1 MIVRTYSFQKEWNQ
15 PLDTAY
21 DSPQTLLLC
30 FGNLHKEK
38 HLKDA
43 YLELCKK
50 FPNSHI
56 VGCSTA
62 GEIKDKEFFEK
73 SLVVAVVKLEKSFLE
88 SIHKKLNKNSNLKEV
103 GSKIVQDLS
112 NKRENLKS
120 IIFFCDGINING
132 TRLIEGM
139 NEKLAPDV
147 TLSGGLAGDGVDFKK
162 TQIYHSN
169 SILDT
174 GVVAVGFYGENI
186 FARGNY
192 EGGWDRFGIDR
203 KITSSKDNILYTLND
218 EPALKI
224 YKRYLGEF
232 SKNLPA
238 SALRFPLLVRREQG
252 DEPKVRTI
260 LQIDED
266 TQAMIFAGDIPEG
279 GFATFMKANIE
290 RLIDAAYS
298 TTAELEFEPNIPEN
312 LLCISISCVG
322 RQLVLKQ
329 RTEEELE
336 AVMEVL
342 PANSF
347 QIGFYSYGEVSA
359 LSNGKCDLHNQTMTV
374 TLIGEL

>member
-1 MIVRTYSFQKEWNQ
+1 
-15 PLDTAY
+15 
-21 DSPQTLLLC
+21 
-30 FGNLHKEK
+30 
-38 HLKDA
+38 
-43 YLELCKK
+43 
-50 FPNSHI
+50 
-56 VGCSTA
+56 
-62 GEIKDKEFFEK
+62 
-73 SLVVAVVKLEKSFLE
+73 
-88 SIHKKLNKNSNLKEV
+88 
-103 GSKIVQDLS
+103 
-112 NKRENLKS
+112 
-120 IIFFCDGINING
+120 
-132 TRLIEGM
+132 
-139 NEKLAPDV
+139 
-147 TLSGGLAGDGVDFKK
+147 LAGDGVDFKK